1 MLAYRHAFHA
11 GNHADVLKHAVLL
24 ACLSHLQQKPG
35 PVLVVDTHA
44 GAGAYTPDGPLTRQK
59 SEWHTGL
66 GRLWPMREDNMP
78 SLVRHYVQAVR
89 AAQPGPAADQPL
101 VLPGSPWLISHQLR
115 SQDAIRCCEAHPTD
129 FPLLQAMLAPLGRRA
144 QALQKDGFESLKAWL
159 PPASRRGLVLMDPSY
174 ELKSDYPQALKSLRD
189 AMTRFATGCYVIW
202 VPMVARLEVD
212 RFVRQA
218 MALPASSRLLV
229 SLKVRSPVKDGLGL
243 MGSHLIV
250 LNPPFGL
257 QASLEEALP
266 WLVKQLGQDSS
277 ARFEISQQETGGP
290 KPPRPTT
297 PRSTGRAAPSRPGS
311 LKRLS

>member
-1 MLAYRHAFHA
+1 
-11 GNHADVLKHAVLL
+11 
-24 ACLSHLQQKPG
+24 
-35 PVLVVDTHA
+35 
-44 GAGAYTPDGPLTRQK
+44 
-59 SEWHTGL
+59 
-66 GRLWPMREDNMP
+66 
-78 SLVRHYVQAVR
+78 VQAVR

-101 VLPGSPWLISHQLR
+101 VLPGSPWLITHQLR

-174 ELKSDYPQALKSLRD
+174 ELKSDYPQALKSLRN
-189 AMTRFATGCYVIW
+189 AVTRFATGCYVIW

-218 MALPASSRLLV
+218 MALPAGSRLLV

-243 MGSHLIV
+243 MGSHLVI

-257 QASLEEALP
+257 QTSLEEALP
-266 WLVKQLGQDSS
+266 WLVKQLGQDGS
-277 ARFEISQQETGGP
+277 ARFELSQQETGGP